1 MGRAC
6 CAYEQ
11 RRDAYRV
18 LVGKP
23 ERMRPLERPSC
34 RWEDNIKMG
43 LREVRWEGIN
53 WIDVVQ
59 DRDRW
64 RAAVNTVMNLQ
75 VSIKCG
81 EFFK

>member
-6 CAYEQ
+6 SAYGQ

-23 ERMRPLERPSC
+23 ERMRPLERPNH
-34 RWEDNIKMG
+34 RWEDSIKMG

-64 RAAVNTVMNLQ
+64 RAVVNKAMNLQ

-81 EFFK
+81 EVFK